1 METEGGGDGEQSG
14 SNSAPTKASG
24 QPSDYLAERQQRL
37 NVSWNVGVRARNAGG
52 DASMMRGRPS
62 FGMDGWEVEEEQRKD
77 MSSSLV
83 SHLGSPMVHGTGVS
97 PPPQS
102 PGGCRKAGIFAAI
115 PPLCLSQAE
124 KWLFAN
130 LEYAGVN

>member
-97 PPPQS
+97 PPPRALGDVAKQVSS
-102 PGGCRKAGIFAAI
+102 PRFLLFVFPQQRNGCL
-115 PPLCLSQAE
+115 PTWNTQE
-124 KWLFAN
+124 
-130 LEYAGVN
+130 